1 MLHRKNALFY
11 RTMNGARVGD
21 LFMSLIH
28 TCDLNGVNAFDYLVE
43 LLRHPKELT
52 ANPSEWMPWNYCDT
66 QARGREGSSSP
77 RNQQNVCN
85 ISGAKQPY
93 ALLPK
98 VHPTTC
104 VAARSSHNLLRTFR
118 RIYPLC
124 CTEILGICRAP
135 EVQI

>member
-66 QARGREGSSSP
+66 QARGREGSSSS

-98 VHPTTC
+98 VH
-104 VAARSSHNLLRTFR
+104 RKLLAGF
-118 RIYPLC
+118 
-124 CTEILGICRAP
+124 
-135 EVQI
+135 